1 MADQWKATLAD
12 GLAQLVDKAVTEGAK
27 QEDVYATIAGEIDRL
42 KVTDDRD
49 PDPADTVSE
58 QVVEEPAND
67 WPVA

>member
-1 MADQWKATLAD
+1 MADQWKATLAA

-27 QEDVYATIAGEIDRL
+27 QEDVYATIAEEIDRL
-42 KVTDDRD
+42 KVTDYRD

>member
-27 QEDVYATIAGEIDRL
+27 QEDVYATIAEEIDRL

>member
-27 QEDVYATIAGEIDRL
+27 QEDVYATIAAEIDRL

>member
-1 MADQWKATLAD
+1 MTDQWKATLAD

-27 QEDVYATIAGEIDRL
+27 QEDAYATIAEEMDRL

-67 WPVA
+67 WPAA